1 MKELSERDICTKF
14 ITPAITQAGWDI
26 HSQIRE
32 EVTFTAGRIIV
43 RGKLTARGK
52 SKRADYILYFK
63 PNIPIAIVEAK
74 DATHTVGAGMQQ
86 ALEYAEM
93 LDIPFVFAS
102 NGRGFLF
109 HDRTRTDAG
118 REQELAL
125 NDFPSPTDLW
135 AKYRAFKNLDE
146 PAERIVAQDYF
157 DDGSG
162 KTPRYYQTIAINRV
176 VEAIAKGEQRILLV
190 MATGTGKTYT
200 AFQIIWRL
208 WKSKSKK
215 RILFLADRNILVDQ
229 TKTNDFKPFG
239 TAMTKIAKR
248 QADKSYE
255 VYLSLYQAVTGTE
268 EERNIYKQ
276 FSPDFFDLIVID
288 ECHRGSAAADSA
300 WREVLEYFSSAT
312 QIGLTATPKETR
324 DVSNIDYF
332 GEPLYT
338 YSLKQGIE
346 DGFLAPYKVIRFDL
360 DKDLMGYRP
369 ERGTMDRYGHEVEDR
384 IYNQRDFDRNLVLDQ
399 RTALVADKITEF
411 LTKTDRFDKAIVFC
425 EDTEHAERMRQAMAN
440 ANADLIN
447 ENHRYVMRITGDDP
461 AGKAELDN
469 FIDPKARYP
478 VIATTS
484 KLLST
489 GVDAKTCKLI
499 VLDQRIQS
507 MTEFKQIIGRGTRID
522 EEHGKRFFTI
532 MDFKRATEL
541 FADPDFDGDPVQ
553 IYEPGIDDPIL
564 PDDELAEDGSIEIDG
579 EDVSVTDITWDGEDG
594 ADDRPRKLYLD
605 NVTVDV
611 LAKRVQYL
619 GPDGKLITE
628 SLRSYTKK
636 TVRKDYRTLHDFLR
650 RWADAEKKQ
659 AIIEELEGLG
669 VSLDGLR
676 EEVKNGDQFSAFDL
690 LCHVAYGQPPLTR
703 RERAE
708 QVKKRNYFAKYEGQ
722 ARVVLE
728 ALLDKYADEDF
739 APLENA
745 TVLQLKPFDEIGT
758 PVEIVRGV
766 FGGKSG
772 YEAAVKDLQKELYRE
787 A

>member
-1 MKELSERDICTKF
+1 M
-14 ITPAITQAGWDI
+14 
-26 HSQIRE
+26 
-32 EVTFTAGRIIV
+32 
-43 RGKLTARGK
+43 
-52 SKRADYILYFK
+52 
-63 PNIPIAIVEAK
+63 
-74 DATHTVGAGMQQ
+74 
-86 ALEYAEM
+86 
-93 LDIPFVFAS
+93 
-102 NGRGFLF
+102 
-109 HDRTRTDAG
+109 
-118 REQELAL
+118 
-125 NDFPSPTDLW
+125 
-135 AKYRAFKNLDE
+135 
-146 PAERIVAQDYF
+146 
-157 DDGSG
+157 
-162 KTPRYYQTIAINRV
+162 
-176 VEAIAKGEQRILLV
+176 
-190 MATGTGKTYT
+190 
-200 AFQIIWRL
+200 
-208 WKSKSKK
+208 
-215 RILFLADRNILVDQ
+215 
-229 TKTNDFKPFG
+229 
-239 TAMTKIAKR
+239 
-248 QADKSYE
+248 
-255 VYLSLYQAVTGTE
+255 
-268 EERNIYKQ
+268 
-276 FSPDFFDLIVID
+276 ID

-300 WREVLEYFSSAT
+300 WREVLEYFNSAT

-369 ERGTMDRYGHEVEDR
+369 ERGTVDRYGHDVEDR

-411 LTKTDRFDKAIVFC
+411 LTKTNRFDKAIVFC
-425 EDTEHAERMRQAMAN
+425 EDTEHAERMRQALAN
-440 ANADLIN
+440 ANADLLT
-447 ENHRYVMRITGDDP
+447 ENHRYVMRITGDDQ

-484 KLLST
+484 KLSLDRRRCQDLQAYCARST
-489 GVDAKTCKLI
+489 
-499 VLDQRIQS
+499 
-507 MTEFKQIIGRGTRID
+507 
-522 EEHGKRFFTI
+522 H
-532 MDFKRATEL
+532 
-541 FADPDFDGDPVQ
+541 P
-553 IYEPGIDDPIL
+553 IDDRVQADHRPGHPHRRKNTASASSRSWTSNARRNSSPTPISTVIRCRFTSPAMMTRSCL
-564 PDDELAEDGSIEIDG
+564 DDEPADDVSIEIDG
-579 EDVSVTDITWDGEDG
+579 EEIPVTDITWDGDDD
-594 ADDRPRKLYLD
+594 ADERPRKLYLD

-636 TVRKDYRTLHDFLR
+636 TVRKDYRTLDDFLR

-676 EEVKNGDQFSAFDL
+676 EEVKNGEQFSAFDL

-739 APLENA
+739 GPLENA
-745 TVLQLKPFDEIGT
+745 TVP
-758 PVEIVRGV
+758 
-766 FGGKSG
+766 
-772 YEAAVKDLQKELYRE
+772 AAQTIRRNRHAGRNRPGCFRRQIRL
-787 A
+787 